1 MTQKKELQQI
11 VHFLLGQELDT
22 ADEQLAGRVTD
33 KLISKVYS
41 KDFDDFVQ
49 DEEAVATQ
57 FAEEIR
63 QKKAYYDLC
72 RDAGSPRV

>member
-1 MTQKKELQQI
+1 MTQKKELQEI
-11 VHFLLGQELDT
+11 VHYLLGQESD
-22 ADEQLAGRVTD
+22 AVDGQLAQRVTE

-49 DEEAVATQ
+49 DEEAVAAQ

-63 QKKAYYDLC
+63 QKKAYFDLC
-72 RDAGSPRV
+72 RDAGSTVV